1 MKSKSAPTSM
11 TRKKAAGGILDTI
24 KTIVYAVLIA
34 LVVRTVAYEPFNIP
48 SGSMVPTLLVGDYL
62 FVSKFSYGY
71 SRYSLPF
78 GLPLFSGRI
87 FFHSPERGDVVVF
100 KLPTDNSTDYIK
112 RVIGLPGDHIQMK
125 NGILFIN
132 GQSVP
137 RRRIEDYLYQEGNGA
152 VIPLAQ
158 YIETLPNGVQHR
170 IIEMSDNGP
179 LDNTQEY
186 VVPPGDYFMMGDNRD
201 NSQDSRVL
209 SAVGYVPAENLIG
222 KAQFLFFSTNG
233 SARLWEIWRWPFAIR
248 YGRLFHGVQGV
259 D

>member
-1 MKSKSAPTSM
+1 MKSKSGPTAL
-11 TRKKAAGGILDTI
+11 TRKKSAGGIVDTI

-71 SRYSLPF
+71 SRYSLPL

-87 FFHSPERGDVVVF
+87 FFHSPARGDVVVF

-125 NGILFIN
+125 NGILNIN
-132 GQSVP
+132 GQPVP
-137 RRRIEDYLYQEGNGA
+137 RKRIEDYLYQEGNGA
-152 VIPLAQ
+152 IIPLAQ

-222 KAQFLFFSTNG
+222 KAQFIFFSTNG
-233 SARLWEIWRWPFAIR
+233 SARLWEFWRWPFAIR
-248 YGRLFHGVQGV
+248 YGRLFHGVQGI